1 MMRLLIDDVVCP
13 IVGREPEL
21 PAYDATRLCDVDAWR
36 EGNDIDLRVASVPAT
51 DELFKSGA
59 DLYHA
64 EDFNASYHAA
74 RLEVD
79 SVALF
84 EGLAVLLGSE
94 SDADGTTYRV
104 RLRRGGAEWA
114 EKAATTKL
122 GDMKVDFSILMSL
135 PGIAGSWSEDSPVR
149 FLPLWR
155 DSYPEPTAAGIY
167 EEQRTLMPHNYHPFI
182 SVLPLIESLAERSG
196 YKLDS
201 DFLRSESFRRLM
213 MSGAWPNVESSTAY
227 ATMGF
232 KAYRTKTTTAAASE
246 IGRVY
251 VWEPLMAS
259 NVGAIVDTVN
269 PAATTDEGVMVGDA
283 YTYGGCFSFE
293 DGRPIFRPKRD
304 ISVAF
309 DYHLRFTTDYRIASS
324 KFLQGFDRVN
334 IGTGCEVE
342 IKLNNPYTDR
352 RSSFTPGV
360 EYALYIFDFDP
371 EKEYMLRGYG
381 AITEAVTKLVL
392 TEEAG
397 TAVSLYW
404 RSSANQVFVPYNEDW
419 ALYNGYVQPTGRRTV
434 EIDVRSSFERYTPT
448 SPKRF
453 NNIFFGGAA
462 EGQTLTLHSGCYVT
476 PVFGGVAGYG
486 EMVEWEDITHH
497 DISLATLLKAL
508 QQMYNL
514 RIYSHEPS
522 KRLIIEPRDD
532 FYSGSVVDWRE
543 REVGDEVLIDKGI
556 VESYATT
563 TLKYQAGDGVISRL
577 KEQLGSEPGSWS
589 YHNGGY
595 AAKFAEHSIVNPIFA
610 PTASIHDF
618 APSAPSAEVLT
629 AGDRDSLNDEGLT
642 PRVVLYTGLVELPKG
657 EWWASPVVR
666 STYPHAAFHNTEL
679 GESLAFGDGD
689 GIEGLHR
696 YYDTELR
703 EWAEREVVELTLHI
717 DPDEYRALFD
727 PSTQGATIRSL
738 FRLSVGGHSSL
749 FRLLSVSKY
758 DTTHHTARCR
768 FLRTF
773 ND

>member
-679 GESLAFGDGD
+679 GESLAFGDSD